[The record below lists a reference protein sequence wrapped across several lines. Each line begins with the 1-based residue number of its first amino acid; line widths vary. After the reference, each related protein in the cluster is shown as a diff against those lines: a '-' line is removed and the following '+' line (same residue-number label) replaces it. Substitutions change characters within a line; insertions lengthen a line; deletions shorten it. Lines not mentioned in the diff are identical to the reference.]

1 MRRSSIASVLLCAA
15 VLAGCAGSPR
25 ATPAAATPARTVD
38 TYDLIVRNGT
48 LYDGSGTPGRR
59 ADVGIRGD
67 RVASVGDLSGARA
80 ATEIDATGKA
90 VAPGFINV
98 LSWANQSLIADGR
111 GMSDLKQGVTLEIM
125 GEGESGGPLNDAM
138 KADILQ
144 HQGDIKYAI
153 DWTTLGEYLDS
164 LVRRGISPNVASFV
178 GATSVRVHVL
188 GEADR
193 DPTPAELQQMQD
205 LVRQAMREGALGV
218 GSSLIYAPAFFA
230 ETPELI
236 ALATAA
242 AESGGG
248 YISHVRNESYRLEAA
263 IDELIEIT
271 RAAGGHGEAYH
282 LKAAGEANWGN
293 MARAI
298 AKIEEARRQGVA
310 VSANMYTYTA
320 GSTGF
325 DAAMPLWVQAG
336 GLDAWVSRLKDPQQR
351 ARVIAEIRN
360 PPAGEENLFR
370 TAGSPDRVLL
380 VGFKNPALKPLTGK
394 TLADVMKMRGT
405 SAEDTIVDLVI
416 EDNSRVQ
423 VIYFLMSEDNVKLGL
438 SQPWVSLGSDA
449 EALAPEGVFMKSS
462 THPRAYGNFARLLG
476 KYSRDEKLMPLEE
489 AIRRLTRLPATNW
502 KLQDRGCLDAN
513 CYADVVVFDPAT
525 IADKATF
532 DAPKQYAVGVRARAG
547 ERRAG
552 DPQRRAHR
560 REAGTRRARTGL
572 SAVRLA

>member
-1 MRRSSIASVLLCAA
+1 M
-15 VLAGCAGSPR
+15 
-25 ATPAAATPARTVD
+25 PAATSTQTAD

-48 LYDGSGTPGRR
+48 LYDGTGTPGRR

-67 RVASVGDLSGARA
+67 RVASIGDLSRA
-80 ATEIDATGKA
+80 QATTEIDATGQA

-98 LSWANQSLIADGR
+98 LSWANLSLIADGR

-144 HQGDIKYAI
+144 HQGDIRYEI

-188 GEADR
+188 GEDDR
-193 DPTPAELQQMQD
+193 DPTPAELVRMQD

-236 ALATAA
+236 ALAQAA

-248 YISHVRNESYRLEAA
+248 YVSHVRNESHRLEAA
-263 IDELIEIT
+263 IGELIEIT

-325 DAAMPLWVQAG
+325 DAAMPLWVQAV
-336 GLDAWVSRLKDPQQR
+336 GLDAWVARLKDPQQR
-351 ARVIAEIRN
+351 ARVIGEIRN
-360 PPAGEENLFR
+360 PPAGEEPLPHGR
-370 TAGSPDRVLL
+370 LAGSRAARRLQEPSAQAAHRQDARGRDEDARHERRRHDR
-380 VGFKNPALKPLTGK
+380 G
-394 TLADVMKMRGT
+394 
-405 SAEDTIVDLVI
+405 
-416 EDNSRVQ
+416 
-423 VIYFLMSEDNVKLGL
+423 
-438 SQPWVSLGSDA
+438 
-449 EALAPEGVFMKSS
+449 
-462 THPRAYGNFARLLG
+462 
-476 KYSRDEKLMPLEE
+476 SRD
-489 AIRRLTRLPATNW
+489 RGQLT
-502 KLQDRGCLDAN
+502 
-513 CYADVVVFDPAT
+513 
-525 IADKATF
+525 
-532 DAPKQYAVGVRARAG
+532 
-547 ERRAG
+547 RAG
-552 DPQRRAHR
+552 DLFPDERGQREARTVAAVGQSRFRCRGAGAGRRVHEVEHPPARLWQFRAPAGQVFAR
-560 REAGTRRARTGL
+560 READAAGGSHPAHHATAGDQLEVAGPRLSRRELLCGRRRLRSSNCCGHGDLRLAE
-572 SAVRLA
+572 AVRRRC